1 MKKGTKFCIVCVIV
15 MIISFFVL
23 AIMDKLIGGNATN
36 GKIENGIYYVMSSD
50 EVFIE
55 VPKCTF
61 IVSYV
66 ISCFVTLSIVFG
78 VISLIILQIKAANSS
93 FMKGEKK

>member
-1 MKKGTKFCIVCVIV
+1 
-15 MIISFFVL
+15 
-23 AIMDKLIGGNATN
+23 MDKLIGGNATN

-55 VPKCTF
+55 VPKSTF

>member
-1 MKKGTKFCIVCVIV
+1 MKKSTKFCIVCVIV

-23 AIMDKLIGGNATN
+23 SIMDKLIGGNATN

-55 VPKCTF
+55 VPKSTF

-93 FMKGEKK
+93 FMEGEKK